1 MIKAT
6 IFLVTILAN
15 IAIGAAL
22 FFMLIISLNGFTG
35 KQAEPGL
42 ILFIVWAVLAASMTG
57 DFALLTANFLI
68 KRKSFNPWLAASLA
82 IGIFIIIGIA
92 IDFIGLVAAVVLT
105 SALR

>member
-6 IFLVTILAN
+6 IFLITALVN

-42 ILFIVWAVLAASMTG
+42 ILFIVWAVIASIMMG
-57 DFALLTANFLI
+57 VLALLTAIFLI
-68 KRKSFNPWLAASLA
+68 ERKSFNPWLTASLA
-82 IGIFIIIGIA
+82 IGIFIIVGAA
-92 IDFIGLVAAVVLT
+92 IDFVGLVAAVVLT
-105 SALR
+105 SAMR